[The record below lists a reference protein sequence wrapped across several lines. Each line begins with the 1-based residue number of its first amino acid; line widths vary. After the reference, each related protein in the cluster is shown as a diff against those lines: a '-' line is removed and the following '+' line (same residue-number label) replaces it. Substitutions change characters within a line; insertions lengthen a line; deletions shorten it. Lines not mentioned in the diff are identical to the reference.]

1 MKPVE
6 PLDARTLVQFQR
18 EVLAEIREPRKQL
31 LAPQRR
37 LLPVEQAADYLGV
50 SPKTIRNG
58 LGPRAAKPFP
68 VRPVRVA
75 GRVLFRLTDL
85 DRFVD
90 SLKCEGEDGL
100 NETTGVIQN
109 SSLPAGS
116 AHQKVQP

>member
-1 MKPVE
+1 MKPHD
-6 PLDARTLVQFQR
+6 PISQ
-18 EVLAEIREPRKQL
+18 VLAELRELRSELRSATK
-31 LAPQRR
+31 R
-37 LLPVEQAADYLGV
+37 LLPVDEAAAYLGI
-50 SPKTIRNG
+50 SPKTLRNG

-90 SLKCEGEDGL
+90 SLGCEGEDGL
-100 NETTGVIQN
+100 NEQTGVIQN

>member
-1 MKPVE
+1 MAPALEKNLSAI
-6 PLDARTLVQFQR
+6 LDELSRLR
-18 EVLAEIREPRKQL
+18 AEIGRLQCPAPRLLTVGQAAAYL
-31 LAPQRR
+31 GLAP
-37 LLPVEQAADYLGV
+37 
-50 SPKTIRNG
+50 KTVRNG

-90 SLKCEGEDGL
+90 SLGCEGEDGL
-100 NETTGVIQN
+100 NEQTGVIQN